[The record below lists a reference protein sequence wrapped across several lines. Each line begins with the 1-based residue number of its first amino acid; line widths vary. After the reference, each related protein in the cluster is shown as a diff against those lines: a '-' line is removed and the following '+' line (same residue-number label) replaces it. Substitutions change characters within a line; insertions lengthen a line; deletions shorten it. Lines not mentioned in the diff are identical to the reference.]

1 MWTKIKGIEDI
12 NKLKLNSRVL
22 KFTGSGTPLDPPIS
36 DPAYTLYSLTKNSAG
51 SVDLKSANPLF
62 SSSSFAQANT
72 DISHKTASQIIQEA
86 IVWFKAFAIV
96 YRARYNDF
104 Y

>member
-36 DPAYTLYSLTKNSAG
+36 DPAYTLCSLMKNTGG
-51 SVDLKSANPLF
+51 SLDLKSTNPLF
-62 SSSSFAQANT
+62 SSSLTQVNAEIF
-72 DISHKTASQIIQEA
+72 HKTASQIIHEA
-86 IVWFKAFAIV
+86 IWW
-96 YRARYNDF
+96 Y
-104 Y
+104 